1 MPSLTLNQ
9 RLTGYKPNDAGILA
23 HALIAVV
30 APALPTLTDI
40 TLAERLHDLAGAM
53 TSGENVNRRRV
64 LAATGAG
71 HAAAYLRRYAPVE
84 PWTLLGCE
92 FDTGNGRVDLAW
104 QHTDT
109 GQVFYDEIK
118 TTNRPVAVLP
128 SEWLD
133 QVARYAAAGAD
144 QHCDS
149 FAGVRL
155 VPLGSLHHLSLH
167 TATTASG
174 LHPTQAEPLR
184 TAGGAL

>member
-30 APALPTLTDI
+30 APVLPTLTDI
-40 TLAERLHDLAGAM
+40 TLPERLHDLAGAM

-71 HAAAYLRRYAPVE
+71 HAAAYLRRYAPVA
-84 PWTLLGCE
+84 PWALLGCE

-104 QHTDT
+104 QHTET

-118 TTNRPVAVLP
+118 TTNRPVGSIP
-128 SEWLD
+128 PEWLE
-133 QVARYAAAGAD
+133 QVHRYATAGAD
-144 QHCDS
+144 QHGDA

-155 VPLGSLHHLSLH
+155 VPLGSLHHLSVH
-167 TATTASG
+167 TTATAAA
-174 LHPTQAEPLR
+174 LHPTQTEPLR
-184 TAGGAL
+184 SVGGVR